1 MDTQITR
8 MLAFDLYGTLLK
20 SNGSLS
26 LRAET
31 AIHEAHNQGFI
42 IVLATGR
49 PWAMTKPVADLLG
62 CVDYGVCL
70 NGAVV
75 VDASNEKIIDVSSM
89 SKEQAVDAA
98 VIARNLLGKVALA
111 ADMADGSHIW
121 EHSFVFDSPPGLVI
135 EAKKVDDAVS
145 AIDGPVLTWL
155 VDTPNHPGLSAIDIL
170 QGRLPEGTEVRPSG
184 LGTPE
189 IVLVGVSK
197 ASGLALISNTRSI
210 DSSEVMAF
218 GDGLN
223 DLEMLK
229 WAGRSIAMGNG
240 HQLARDLAT
249 EIAPSNDADGV
260 AEVLEALLAQKKL
273 GS

>member
-1 MDTQITR
+1 MNNQITR
-8 MLAFDLYGTLLK
+8 MLAFDLDGTLLK

-26 LRAET
+26 PRVKKAV
-31 AIHEAHNQGFI
+31 HEAHNQGFV

-75 VDASNEKIIDVSSM
+75 IDANNERIIDRRSM
-89 SKEQAVDAA
+89 RTQQAIDAA
-98 VIARNLLGKVALA
+98 ARARHLLGNVALA

-121 EHSFVFDSPPGLVI
+121 EHSFVSDFPPGLVI
-135 EAKKVDDAVS
+135 EAKKVDDALSV
-145 AIDGPVLTWL
+145 IDGPVLTWL
-155 VDTPNHPGLSAIDIL
+155 VDAPNHPGLSAVGIL
-170 QGRLPEGTEVRPSG
+170 TGRLPEGTEVRPSG

-189 IVLVGVSK
+189 IVLTGVSK
-197 ASGLALISNTRSI
+197 ASGLTLISNAHSI
-210 DSSEVMAF
+210 ASSEVMAF

-229 WAGRSIAMGNG
+229 WAGRSIAMANG
-240 HQLARDLAT
+240 HQQALESAA
-249 EIAPSNDADGV
+249 EIAPANDADGV
-260 AEVLEALLAQKKL
+260 AEILERLLAKKN
-273 GS
+273 

>member
-1 MDTQITR
+1 MNNQITR
-8 MLAFDLYGTLLK
+8 MLAFDLDGTLLK

-26 LRAET
+26 PRVKKAV
-31 AIHEAHNQGFI
+31 HEAHNQGFV

-75 VDASNEKIIDVSSM
+75 IDANNERIIDRRSM
-89 SKEQAVDAA
+89 SKQQAIDAA
-98 VIARNLLGKVALA
+98 AMARNLLGNVSLA

-121 EHSFVFDSPPGLVI
+121 EHSFVSDFPPGLVI
-135 EAKKVDDAVS
+135 EAKKVDDALS

-155 VDTPNHPGLSAIDIL
+155 VDAPNHPGLSAVGIL
-170 QGRLPEGTEVRPSG
+170 TGRLPEGIEVRPSG

-189 IVLVGVSK
+189 IVLTGVSK
-197 ASGLALISNTRSI
+197 ASGLALISNAHSI
-210 DSSEVMAF
+210 ASTEVMAF

-229 WAGRSIAMGNG
+229 WAGRSIAMANG
-240 HQLARDLAT
+240 HQQAVESAA
-249 EIAPSNDADGV
+249 EIAPANDADGV
-260 AEVLEALLAQKKL
+260 AEILERLLAKKN
-273 GS
+273 